1 MMRYTVRKSAE
12 CEVPGV
18 MAVFCAVSSG
28 WSGKMLGILALYCQG
43 PNKPHQ
49 PERKYTLFDGL
60 AYNTCGYFASCVVF
74 FRAPQGRG
82 KIRAM
87 SKMSSRIT
95 C

>member
-1 MMRYTVRKSAE
+1 MIMPPQDQKKTKSRTIL
-12 CEVPGV
+12 
-18 MAVFCAVSSG
+18 VSGSCTWFG
-28 WSGKMLGILALYCQG
+28 TIIDQMKLMWRLPQPFMLLSDI
-43 PNKPHQ
+43 
-49 PERKYTLFDGL
+49 YTLFDGL

-87 SKMSSRIT
+87 SKMSARII